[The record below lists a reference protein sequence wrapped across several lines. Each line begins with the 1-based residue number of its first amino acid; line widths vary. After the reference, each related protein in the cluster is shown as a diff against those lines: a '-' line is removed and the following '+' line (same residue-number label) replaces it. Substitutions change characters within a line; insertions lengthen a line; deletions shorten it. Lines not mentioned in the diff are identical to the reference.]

1 MNNFLLLLNTSNS
14 PLLRFCVSCLSHVV
28 PVPVGIPGSNIANV
42 TQGECSC
49 QMVKELFAEIVCFF
63 EFGTEV
69 LCVTV
74 FIHYKHT
81 HTEKYKFCFF
91 IILV

>member
-1 MNNFLLLLNTSNS
+1 MNNFLLLFNTSS
-14 PLLRFCVSCLSHVV
+14 PPLLCFCVSCLSHVV

-49 QMVKELFAEIVCFF
+49 QIVKELFAEIVCFF

-69 LCVTV
+69 FV

-81 HTEKYKFCFF
+81 HAQKYKFCFF